1 MELALAM
8 RHGIKLGQLAG
19 AIFPYP
25 TMSEIV
31 KRTADSWY
39 RARYGDTSRGRVLRR
54 LIRLWL

>member
-1 MELALAM
+1 MASHKSAEKRM
-8 RHGIKLGQLAG
+8 RQ
-19 AIFPYP
+19 
-25 TMSEIV
+25 IV